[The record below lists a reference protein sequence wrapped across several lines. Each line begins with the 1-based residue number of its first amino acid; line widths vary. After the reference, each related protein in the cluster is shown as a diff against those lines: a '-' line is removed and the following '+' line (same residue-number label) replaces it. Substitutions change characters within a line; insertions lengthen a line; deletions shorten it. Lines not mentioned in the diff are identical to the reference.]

1 MSEQDRKD
9 QNARPEDKD
18 VPGLVQVEVPDPAHQ
33 QIADSKVEEAPQDID
48 RRGRQPDTG
57 RGREG
62 TLEGMARD
70 PIAEM
75 GQRVREEGAPEEVG
89 QVVVPAHDCLYAIAV
104 ADSEPVILRAI
115 FEREAEA
122 GGECHLLSD
131 MLQTGAGGECH
142 LLSDRLRVGPRGDN
156 VTY

>member
-1 MSEQDRKD
+1 
-9 QNARPEDKD
+9 
-18 VPGLVQVEVPDPAHQ
+18 
-33 QIADSKVEEAPQDID
+33 
-48 RRGRQPDTG
+48 
-57 RGREG
+57 
-62 TLEGMARD
+62 MARD

-131 MLQTGAGGECH
+131 
-142 LLSDRLRVGPRGDN
+142 RLRVGPRGDN